1 MLLEDF
7 VEELSSWKNLYLVNI
22 YSAFEKNNVGANK
35 LFDKIKKRNAKAQ
48 FFENNEIL
56 IDKIIS
62 KLKYKKYT
70 IITMGAGDIREV
82 GIKLKKRI

>member
-22 YSAFEKNNVGANK
+22 YSAFEKNNVDGNK